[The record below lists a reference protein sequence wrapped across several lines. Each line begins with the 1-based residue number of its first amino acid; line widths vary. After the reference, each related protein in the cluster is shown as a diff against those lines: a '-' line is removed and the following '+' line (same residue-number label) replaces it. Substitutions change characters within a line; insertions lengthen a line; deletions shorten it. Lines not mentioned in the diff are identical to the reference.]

1 VIAVV
6 TSFLRRRRRC
16 GQEQR
21 MRAFSSSS
29 RFVLLFLFVFL
40 SITWMDVAVR
50 AAQQATPP
58 SSSATPTLQYV
69 GSETCK
75 TCHEEMFNKLQL
87 TPHSNLLKE
96 GKKVGAVEW
105 HGCESCHGPGS
116 AHVEGGGD
124 VTKIISFKNLS
135 VQDASTSS

>member
-1 VIAVV
+1 MQASQVKCMPP
-6 TSFLRRRRRC
+6 LR
-16 GQEQR
+16 
-21 MRAFSSSS
+21 
-29 RFVLLFLFVFL
+29 FL
-40 SITWMDVAVR
+40 SILFLLSVL
-50 AAQQATPP
+50 AATAFSAEQQAQVP
-58 SSSATPTLQYV
+58 ATAAPANAGAHYV
-69 GSETCK
+69 GAETCK
-75 TCHEEMFNKLQL
+75 TCHEEMFTKLQL

-135 VQDASTSS
+135 VQDASARCLTCHSLGD